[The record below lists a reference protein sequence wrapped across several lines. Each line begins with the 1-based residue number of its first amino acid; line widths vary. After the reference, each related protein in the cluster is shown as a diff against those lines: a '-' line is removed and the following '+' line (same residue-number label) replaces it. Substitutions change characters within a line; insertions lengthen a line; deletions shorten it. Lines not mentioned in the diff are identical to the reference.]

1 MSEEEKKSG
10 QQVEYPLDA
19 QTEKMITDTFTY
31 HAPRPDQLPRY
42 TALREQYRQTALMVA
57 RYTPPGRERA
67 ASLTQLQL
75 SVMLANAAI
84 ACGEK

>member
-1 MSEEEKKSG
+1 MAEELK
-10 QQVEYPLDA
+10 EYPLDP
-19 QTEKMITDTFTY
+19 QTEKMINDSFTY
-31 HAPRPDQLPRY
+31 HPPKPDQIPRY

-57 RYTPPGRERA
+57 KYTPPGRERA
-67 ASLTQLQL
+67 TALTQLQL